1 MAEDAA
7 ESAGAKAPAITIST
21 KNMSKM
27 IRSLP
32 LRITLIKPPLGVPFC
47 LQQGKDDL
55 VPPTSDSGENVSFDF
70 TVNIANNRTDGPPNF
85 RGQFVQGPTGGRFI
99 YINSGTYAGHSDSCW
114 SRRAKVP
121 LSGITWELIEEAL
134 SKSGVLLE
142 ARIAGTA
149 KDGGPACATV
159 HLLEDGW
166 SVRNIEQKPD

>member
-7 ESAGAKAPAITIST
+7 ESAGAKAPAITISST
-21 KNMSKM
+21 NMSKM

-32 LRITLIKPPLGVPFC
+32 LRITLIKPPPGVQLC
-47 LQQGKDDL
+47 LQRGKDDL

-70 TVNIANNRTDGPPNF
+70 TVNIANNRNDGPPNF
-85 RGQFVQGPTGGRFI
+85 RGPFVQGPTGGRFI
-99 YINSGTYAGHSDSCW
+99 YLNSGIYAGHSDSYW

-142 ARIAGTA
+142 ARISGTA

-159 HLLEDGW
+159 PLLEDGW
-166 SVRNIEQKPD
+166 SVRNIEQKPY